1 MKRKIQYSLFVVSA
15 LFAFAM
21 QVHAAPTCSSTTLYD
36 EKVNVSE
43 MSVDYEVVS
52 EEKYDADGDPDTWIE
67 YYLLINIFNVPDNVR
82 VDVKSLN
89 DTFNAFSLTAADKND
104 ENKLIIKDENAY
116 ALRRYQFTVV
126 SLSEDCAGET
136 LKTFTLNTPMI
147 NTYADSASC
156 SAYPDFKYCR
166 QFVDFDISTLTNN
179 EFAKEFDSYIAGLT
193 NKDTNEE
200 PKSAVDTIKNA
211 FNKYWVIIII
221 VAVVLAGGLIAYKV
235 IKKKRSRI
243 I

>member
-1 MKRKIQYSLFVVSA
+1 MKRKIQLGLFAVSA
-15 LFAFAM
+15 LFAFAV

-43 MSVDYEVVS
+43 MSVDYEVAS
-52 EEKYDADGDPDTWIE
+52 EEKYDANGDPEVWTE
-67 YYLLINIFNVPDNVR
+67 YYLLINILNVPDNVR

-89 DTFNAFSLTAADKND
+89 DTFNDFSLTAADKNE
-104 ENKLIIKDENAY
+104 ENKLTIKDENAY

-126 SLSEDCAGET
+126 SLSEDCGGET

-166 QFVDFDISTLTNN
+166 QYVDFDISTLTN
-179 EFAKEFDSYIAGLT
+179 EDFAKEFDSYIASLKD
-193 NKDTNEE
+193 KDTDKEAN
-200 PKSAVDTIKNA
+200 SAVETIKNA
-211 FNKYWVIIII
+211 FSKYWIIIII
-221 VAVVLAGGLIAYKV
+221 VAVVLAGGLIAYRA